1 MALEHPPDQIR
12 FMFRIKMQHH
22 SCDFA
27 PVRTFRICVEQ
38 AQIRDEV
45 LLLVRGQHGIGGR
58 NIGDIGIK
66 RWRLRGRS
74 RNRLLIDLT
83 LLWTPWHMMT
93 STGEVRFA
101 PMNGRRQLEP
111 SGPKSANNRIGV
123 RSLLPCYLVLFKSP
137 D

>member
-1 MALEHPPDQIR
+1 
-12 FMFRIKMQHH
+12 MFRIKMQHH

-45 LLLVRGQHGIGGR
+45 LLVVRGQHGIGGR

-101 PMNGRRQLEP
+101 PDCVAKVFLRHATQILR
-111 SGPKSANNRIGV
+111 AIGATIE
-123 RSLLPCYLVLFKSP
+123 
-137 D
+137 